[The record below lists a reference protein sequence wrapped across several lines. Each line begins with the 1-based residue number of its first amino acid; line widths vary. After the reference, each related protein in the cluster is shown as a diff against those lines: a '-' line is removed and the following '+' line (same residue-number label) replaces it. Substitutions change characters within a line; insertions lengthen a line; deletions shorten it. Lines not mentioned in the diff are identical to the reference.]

1 MAVSSI
7 NTAEF
12 ESTVTDNDIVLV
24 DVWATWCQP
33 CLRFAPVY
41 EKISEKHEDVT
52 FTKIDFDENNE
63 LATQFGISAVPTL
76 MAFREGVMVFNQAG
90 ALSGPQLDEV
100 VTKVK
105 ELDMEAIHA
114 EVKRL
119 QAEG

>member
-7 NTAEF
+7 NTADF

-41 EKISEKHEDVT
+41 EKISDKHEDVT

-100 VTKVK
+100 VTKIK
-105 ELDMEAIHA
+105 DLDMESIHA

>member
-7 NTAEF
+7 TSADF
-12 ESTVTDNDIVLV
+12 ESTVTGNDIVLV

-41 EKISEKHEDVT
+41 EKVSDKHPDAT
-52 FTKIDFDENNE
+52 FTKIDFDENND

-76 MAFREGVMVFNQAG
+76 LAFREGVMVFNQAG

-100 VTKVK
+100 VTKIK

-114 EVKRL
+114 EVERL